1 MLTIYINL
9 TFAEKLTK
17 LFSKERLHNEL
28 LNATN
33 MNAVELR
40 AWLRTDIAPITVANY
55 KDAPSLDLSNKLLRI
70 LMKSSDELTKTDCMI
85 IQSVLQ
91 RIKYLKANRSKD
103 SILRLDWENSLRNL
117 GFDIKK
123 TSSNLQKQRF
133 AY

>member
-1 MLTIYINL
+1 
-9 TFAEKLTK
+9 
-17 LFSKERLHNEL
+17 
-28 LNATN
+28 

>member
-1 MLTIYINL
+1 
-9 TFAEKLTK
+9 

-70 LMKSSDELTKTDCMI
+70 LMKTTDELTRTDCLI

-91 RIKYLKANRSKD
+91 RIKYLKANRSRD
-103 SILRLDWENSLRNL
+103 SFLHLDWENSLRNL
-117 GFDIKK
+117 GYDLKK
-123 TSSNLQKQRF
+123 TGTKATRPEAF
-133 AY
+133 YER

>member
-1 MLTIYINL
+1 MLTFYINL

>member
-1 MLTIYINL
+1 MCNNINL
-9 TFAEKLTK
+9 TFAQNSIK

-70 LMKSSDELTKTDCMI
+70 LMKTTEELNRTDCLI

-91 RIKYLKANRSKD
+91 RIKYLKANRSRD
-103 SILRLDWENSLRNL
+103 SFLRLDWENSLRNL
-117 GFDIKK
+117 GYDLKK
-123 TSSNLQKQRF
+123 SATK
-133 AY
+133 AKETKAVY